1 MPELFPSFL
10 GSPVIRRAADK
21 GAVNIRLIDIRDYAG
36 GSFRHIDD
44 SPFGGGPGMV
54 MRAEP
59 VLKAIQAAGPGFAAA
74 MTPSGVPYT
83 QAMAREFAGMDHLI
97 LVCGHY
103 EGLDERIYTAVDR
116 RVSVGD
122 YVLTGGE
129 LPAQVVAD
137 SVIRLLPDVLG
148 EGSTDEES
156 FESGLLEYPQYTQPA
171 KLVVP
176 AELSVPAKLVVPA
189 KPDVPDTTRVLEVPE
204 VLRSGNHAAIAA
216 WRREKALEVTAK
228 FRPDLI
234 KEYYEQHHQ

>member
-21 GAVNIRLIDIRDYAG
+21 GAVNIRLIDIRDYTG

-156 FESGLLEYPQYTQPA
+156 FENGLLEYPQYTR
-171 KLVVP
+171 P